1 MIEIFTPDN
10 NIVTQWSGGQ
20 TNQLYIWPAGADFK
34 SGNFLVR
41 LSTASV
47 EIEESTFTQ
56 LPEVDR
62 TLIVLEGKIKLTHEH
77 HHQKELLPYDMDHFS
92 GSWNTHSKGKC
103 IDFNLMTKGNVSSE
117 VSILDI
123 KPSEQ
128 FHYQLDGDQV
138 YFYTHDT
145 SVKIDYNG
153 SHELNNR
160 SIATIKSKF
169 LKPSIKIESTNHC
182 KLIAIQV
189 KFN

>member
-10 NIVTQWSGGQ
+10 NIITQWSGGQ
-20 TNQLYIWPAGADFK
+20 TNQLFIWPEGVDFK
-34 SGNFLVR
+34 SGDFQVR

-62 TLIVLEGKIKLTHEH
+62 TLIVLEGQIRLIHEN
-77 HHQKELLPYDMDHFS
+77 HHQKELHPYHMDHFS
-92 GSWNTHSKGKC
+92 GSWSTHSKGKC
-103 IDFNLMTKGNVSSE
+103 IDFNLMTKGNVSSV
-117 VSILDI
+117 VSIIDI

-138 YFYTHDT
+138 YFYTHDS

-153 SHELNNR
+153 SHELNNK
-160 SIATIKSKF
+160 SLAIIKSKF
-169 LKPSIKIESTNHC
+169 LEPSIKIESMNHC